1 MGDSSP
7 HPRLAPGPF
16 EVVWDGAFVQ
26 PENDSIRFGAF
37 VGGEIKVTL
46 GGIVVLEGRGESEK
60 AWIEA
65 KEMRPWTSGTFRLH
79 AEYRTLPGVPARL
92 QLWWEGKGFSKEPL
106 PPWRLRHL
114 PAERHPIPVKDRDAG
129 VGQDVPY
136 ALEFLAMCG
145 RAHSRASR

>member
-1 MGDSSP
+1 MHARPLYFFSAVILGALAAGAPPQEKSPELLKVSGDDLKSGLAAVYRGAGGTTLHRIDPKPAFAMGDSSP

-46 GGIVVLEGRGESEK
+46 GGIVVLEGRGESEN

-65 KEMRPWTSGTFRLH
+65 KEMRPWTSGT
-79 AEYRTLPGVPARL
+79 
-92 QLWWEGKGFSKEPL
+92 
-106 PPWRLRHL
+106 
-114 PAERHPIPVKDRDAG
+114 
-129 VGQDVPY
+129 
-136 ALEFLAMCG
+136 
-145 RAHSRASR
+145 